1 MGLQGV
7 QQLPPI
13 FFIDKVGG
21 RGDWGLEPFLRSMD
35 ALWLTIL
42 RRGTLWD
49 SRALGKVLGPW
60 QGLGWGKKAG
70 WIGAGWLSWCRFVNT
85 TAISFDI
92 SSRINHQLAA
102 DAETSTAL

>member
-42 RRGTLWD
+42 RRG
-49 SRALGKVLGPW
+49 GVLGHLRTKPAAA
-60 QGLGWGKKAG
+60 QGKKQ
-70 WIGAGWLSWCRFVNT
+70 WPI
-85 TAISFDI
+85 
-92 SSRINHQLAA
+92 AA
-102 DAETSTAL
+102 AAVCHGRVSIIF